1 VPDID
6 IILAHEMQHIKE
18 QYALFPITPYSVAIW
33 HLYYGAEYVV
43 RYALSGWDREEAY
56 YSHSAEQRA
65 RDAAERYMQEHQQ
78 INWIDFLISEYLSR
92 SGFSLALPNF

>member
-1 VPDID
+1 
-6 IILAHEMQHIKE
+6 MQHIKE

-33 HLYYGAEYVV
+33 HLYYGFEYGVW
-43 RYALSGWDREEAY
+43 YALSGWDLEEAY

-78 INWIDFLISEYLSR
+78 NRAPDNLWLSYWFDFLRSEF
-92 SGFSLALPNF
+92 GFWLPLPNF